1 MTVADYLALTWA
13 NVVVTP
19 NEADI
24 CLESTVASLSQLYLQ
39 NTSPQ

>member
-19 NEADI
+19 DEADI
-24 CLESTVASLSQLYLQ
+24 RLEPTVASLSQLYLQ